1 MPALQA
7 LIDKGKLKPGQS
19 VFINGC
25 LGGVGR
31 AATQIALMRGASVGG
46 SCRVHREVCD
56 RALAASRGLLEAAV
70 GPKGETAM
78 RAIQIERFGGPEVL
92 AEADVPEPTP
102 TAGKVL
108 IDVTAAG
115 VNYADIHRVADDYLA
130 DQELPFIP
138 GQEVVGT
145 LEDGSR
151 VVSLV
156 RGGGYAERALGPLDL
171 TFTVADGIGDMEA
184 LALMLQGTTAWH
196 LLRTSAHMQEGETVV
211 VFAAAGGVGSTA
223 VQLARAWRAGRVIAV
238 ASSQEK
244 RDLAL
249 SLGADAA
256 VDSGSTDLT
265 EELIEANGGRGVD
278 IVLEM
283 TGGEVFRAAME
294 SLAHFGRL
302 VHYGAASRTM
312 APPVE
317 PRELMSNCTAVVGF
331 WLMQCT
337 RGMVQEALDDLW
349 AMAARGELRPLIGE
363 IYPLS
368 DARRAHEDLRARGTV
383 GKLALDPGR

>member
-1 MPALQA
+1 
-7 LIDKGKLKPGQS
+7 
-19 VFINGC
+19 
-25 LGGVGR
+25 
-31 AATQIALMRGASVGG
+31 
-46 SCRVHREVCD
+46 
-56 RALAASRGLLEAAV
+56 
-70 GPKGETAM
+70 
-78 RAIQIERFGGPEVL
+78 
-92 AEADVPEPTP
+92 VPEPAPTP
-102 TAGKVL
+102 GKVL
-108 IDVTAAG
+108 IDVTASG
-115 VNYADIHRVADDYLA
+115 INYADIHRVADDYLA

-138 GQEVVGT
+138 GQEVVGR

-171 TFTVADGIGDMEA
+171 TFTIADAIGDMEA

-196 LLRTSAHMQEGETVV
+196 LLRTAARMNAGETVV

-238 ASSQEK
+238 ASSEEK
-244 RDLAL
+244 RAIAL
-249 SLGADAA
+249 RLGADAA
-256 VDSGSTDLT
+256 VDSGSSDLT

-283 TGGEVFRAAME
+283 TGGDVFQAALE
-294 SLAHFGRL
+294 SLGHFGRL

-317 PRELMSNCTAVVGF
+317 PRDLMSNCTAVVGF

-337 RGMVQEALDDLW
+337 RGMLQESLDDLW
-349 AMAARGELRPLIGE
+349 AMASRGDLQPLIGE
-363 IYPLS
+363 IYALS
-368 DARRAHEDLRARGTV
+368 EARRAHEDLRARGTM
-383 GKLALDPGR
+383 GKLALDPAR

>member
-1 MPALQA
+1 
-7 LIDKGKLKPGQS
+7 
-19 VFINGC
+19 
-25 LGGVGR
+25 
-31 AATQIALMRGASVGG
+31 
-46 SCRVHREVCD
+46 
-56 RALAASRGLLEAAV
+56 
-70 GPKGETAM
+70 M

-92 AEADVPEPTP
+92 AKVDVPEPTP
-102 TAGKVL
+102 VPGKIL

-115 VNYADIHRVADDYLA
+115 INYADIHRVADDYLA

-138 GQEVVGT
+138 GQEVVGV

-171 TFTVADGIGDMEA
+171 TFTVPDAVGDMDA

-196 LLRTSAHMQEGETVV
+196 LLRTSAHMKRGETVV
-211 VFAAAGGVGSTA
+211 VFAGAGGVGSTA
-223 VQLARAWRAGRVIAV
+223 VQLARAWGAGRVIAV
-238 ASSQEK
+238 ASNQEK

-249 SLGADAA
+249 SLGACAV
-256 VDSGSTDLT
+256 VDSGSADLT
-265 EELIEANGGRGVD
+265 EELIAANAGHGVD

-283 TGGEVFRAAME
+283 TGGDVFRAALE
-294 SLAHFGRL
+294 SLGHFGRI

-317 PRELMSNCTAVVGF
+317 PRELMSSCTAVVGF

-337 RGMVQEALDDLW
+337 RSMLQESLDDLW
-349 AMAARGELRPLIGE
+349 AMTSRGELRPLIGE

-368 DARRAHEDLRARGTV
+368 EARRAHEDLRARGTT
-383 GKLALDPGR
+383 GKLALDPAQ